1 MILPVNSIARKL
13 LTTMSLVV
21 AGLVLVLGGI
31 EVVHEYGRYRS
42 EVDALW
48 GRQIESRKQQLE
60 TEVAEAI
67 SHIEFKKNQVRA
79 RVQGSLE
86 SRVRDAHGT
95 VSHLYK
101 ISKGSHSTNELRSLV
116 RETLRTQRFNNGR
129 GYFFIFGMDGTVQ
142 LHAAQPELEKKN
154 LLAMQDTE
162 GTFVIREMIGL
173 ARSKGEGFISYR
185 WRKPGFPPDQE
196 FEKISFIKYLPQLD
210 CFIGAGEYLDDTEA
224 EVKAEVLERIEKVHF
239 GGGEYVFVGQW
250 DGLALTYPTKGRNML
265 GVTDANGVKIVEE
278 AIALARKEGG
288 FLRYVMPKLGE
299 ERNSL
304 KLNYV
309 RGVKDWQWYVG
320 AGVYL
325 DDLEAARAGARRELQ
340 HEIVKIVCL
349 DLLLMLA
356 ALLTGL
362 LVVRKMAGRIQQAF
376 AAFEDFFDKA
386 AREKVEMETEG
397 LHFAEFRS
405 LAKAANQML
414 AEQRAMEDGLRK
426 SEEKYRVLIET
437 TGTGFVKT
445 DGEGRVLDANQEYVR
460 LSGHQDLAE
469 IFGHLVFEWTAA
481 HDLARN
487 REAMEECVNRDFIRH
502 LQIDYVDAQ
511 GEFAAVEING
521 TRVHSEG
528 QLEIIALCH
537 DISGR
542 KQLEEQ
548 LRQAQKMEAL
558 GILAGGIA
566 HDFNNI
572 LAAII
577 GYAEMAKRSLP
588 QEAGSA
594 GSDIQQVLLAG
605 LRAKDLVKQIL
616 AFSRKGGEERSLI
629 SPKSIVT
636 EALKFLRASIP
647 ASIEICEDID
657 SDCGT
662 ILANPTNIHQVVV
675 NLCTNA
681 FHAMEAAGGVLTVV
695 LKNVELDQG
704 ELAGEADLLPGQYV
718 LLSVSDTGPGMTPE
732 TLSRIFDPYFTTK
745 GVGKGSGMGL
755 AVVHGIV
762 KNYGGMVQ
770 VESVVGSGTVFR
782 AYLPQI
788 GKGAVMA
795 ESVQEWSLPSGQERI
810 LFVDD
815 EISIAEM
822 GKAMLSGLGY
832 RVMARTKPLEA
843 LEEFRSQPEDFD
855 LLITDQT
862 MPKMSGLQ
870 LVQEMRKIRPE
881 LPVILC
887 TGYSAA
893 IGEDSAG
900 GMGVR
905 HFIMKPLTMRV
916 LAETVRK
923 ALEGKR

>member
-1 MILPVNSIARKL
+1 MILPANSIARKL
-13 LTTMSLVV
+13 LVTMSLVV
-21 AGLVLVLGGI
+21 VGLVLALGGI
-31 EVVHEYGRYRS
+31 EVVQEYGRYQN

-48 GRQIESRKQQLE
+48 GQRVEVRKKELE

-86 SRVRDAHGT
+86 ARVRDAHGA
-95 VSHLYK
+95 VSHIYE
-101 ISKGSHSTNELRSLV
+101 ISKGTHSAKELRGLV
-116 RETLRTQRFNNGR
+116 RETLRKQRFNNGR
-129 GYFFIFGMDGTVQ
+129 GYFFIFAMDGTVQ
-142 LHAAQPELEKKN
+142 LHAAQPELEQKN

-162 GTFVIREMIGL
+162 GTFVIREMIAL
-173 ARSKGEGFISYR
+173 AKSKGGGFVSYR
-185 WRKPGFPPDQE
+185 WPKPGVPPERE

-224 EVKAEVLERIEKVHF
+224 EVKAEVLERIEKMRF
-239 GGGEYVFVGQW
+239 GAGEYVFVGQW
-250 DGLALTYPTKGRNML
+250 DGLALTYPSKGQNML

-278 AIALARKEGG
+278 AIALARKDGG

-304 KLNYV
+304 KLSYI
-309 RGVKDWQWYVG
+309 RGVKGWQWYVG

-325 DDLEAARAGARRELQ
+325 DDLETASAGARRQLR
-340 HEIVKIVCL
+340 HDIVKTVGL

-376 AAFEDFFDKA
+376 AAFEAFFDKA
-386 AREKVEMETEG
+386 AREKVEMETAG
-397 LHFAEFRS
+397 LHFAEFRTM
-405 LAKAANQML
+405 AKAANHML
-414 AEQRAMEDGLRK
+414 AEQRVMEDGLRK
-426 SEEKYRVLIET
+426 SEEKYRILIET
-437 TGTGFVKT
+437 TGTGFVKL

-460 LSGHQDLAE
+460 LTGHQDLAG
-469 IFGHLVFEWTAA
+469 ILGHLVFEWTAP
-481 HDLARN
+481 HDLVRN
-487 REAMEECVNRDFIRH
+487 REALEECVNRGCIRH

-511 GEFAAVEING
+511 GELVAVEING
-521 TRVHSEG
+521 TQVDSEG
-528 QLEIIALCH
+528 RSEIIAICH

-588 QEAGSA
+588 QEAGGA
-594 GSDIQQVLLAG
+594 GADIQQVLLAG

-616 AFSRKGGEERSLI
+616 AFSRKGGEERSLV
-629 SPKSIVT
+629 SPRPIVK

-647 ASIEICEDID
+647 ASIEIREDID
-657 SDCGT
+657 PDCGSV
-662 ILANPTNIHQVVV
+662 LANPTNIHQIVV

-681 FHAMEAAGGVLTVV
+681 FHAMEEAGGVLTVV
-695 LKNVELDQG
+695 MKNVELEEN

-718 LLSVSDTGPGMTPE
+718 LLSVRDTGPGMTPE
-732 TLSRIFDPYFTTK
+732 ILSRIFDPYFTTK

-770 VESVVGSGTVFR
+770 VESAMGSGTVFR
-782 AYLPQI
+782 VYLPQI
-788 GKGAVMA
+788 GKGATAA

-815 EISIAEM
+815 ETSIAEM

-832 RVMARTKPLEA
+832 RVTARTNSLEA
-843 LEEFRSQPEDFD
+843 LEEFRSQPGDFD

-862 MPKMSGLQ
+862 MPKMSGVQ
-870 LVQEMRKIRPE
+870 LVQEIRKIRPE

-887 TGYSAA
+887 TGYSAV

-923 ALEGKR
+923 ALEGRK